1 MHTDSQ
7 ADITPR
13 ETAADSIDREE
24 LIAAL
29 RELLAAERAGARTA
43 AACLAQAH
51 TATLQSQLSQLH
63 RQEVSSCRALLHC
76 LQHLDAKPGQAVG
89 DFYQKVMALDTF
101 QERMELIDAG
111 QRWVLRRVERLLPR
125 VHDSIIAH
133 HLETVRHYHAPGSKA
148 ASSGSKEP

>member
-76 LQHLDAKPGQAVG
+76 LQHLDANPGQAVG
-89 DFYQKVMALDTF
+89 DFYQKVMALDTL
-101 QERMELIDAG
+101 QKRMELIDTG

-125 VHDSIIAH
+125 VQDNIICQ
-133 HLETVRHYHAPGSKA
+133 HLETVRRYHDPGKN
-148 ASSGSKEP
+148 ASSSRPQG

>member
-76 LQHLDAKPGQAVG
+76 LQHFGVVKHFVTTQLS
-89 DFYQKVMALDTF
+89 
-101 QERMELIDAG
+101 
-111 QRWVLRRVERLLPR
+111 VLP
-125 VHDSIIAH
+125 HFNH
-133 HLETVRHYHAPGSKA
+133 C
-148 ASSGSKEP
+148 